1 MITKVLYNLVAI
13 VEDVIQKE
21 MKEAGYGAIMHDG
34 WTKFATHYVGIFA
47 QYNKRVSGNFGKVKS
62 TTVVQTNVLLAM
74 RPMCAISEEKEEEE
88 EDGSDTDTNNEGGLE
103 EEATTFTAE
112 VHANFFREVMKGYD
126 IILEDWAICQVSPLF
141 IMSYI

>member
-1 MITKVLYNLVAI
+1 MITKVFYNLVEI
-13 VEDVIQKE
+13 VEDVIKKE

-47 QYNKRVSGNFGKVKS
+47 QYNRTVSGNFGKVKS

-74 RPMCAISEEKEEEE
+74 RPMCAIPDQKEEE
-88 EDGSDTDTNNEGGLE
+88 DGSGSDTDTNKEDVE

-112 VHANFFREVMKGYD
+112 VHANFFREVMRSYD
-126 IILEDWAICQVSPLF
+126 INLEDWAICQVSLF
-141 IMSYI
+141 FIISYI

>member
-74 RPMCAISEEKEEEE
+74 RPMCTISEEKEEE
-88 EDGSDTDTNNEGGLE
+88 DGSGSDTDTNKEDVE

-112 VHANFFREVMKGYD
+112 VHANFFQGSHD
-126 IILEDWAICQVSPLF
+126 II
-141 IMSYI
+141 